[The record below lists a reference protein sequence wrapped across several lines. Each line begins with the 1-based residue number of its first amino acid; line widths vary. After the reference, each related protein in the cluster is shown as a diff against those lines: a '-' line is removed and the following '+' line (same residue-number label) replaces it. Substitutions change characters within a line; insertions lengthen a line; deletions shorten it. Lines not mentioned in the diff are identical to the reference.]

1 MSILPTEAP
10 RMFGARYIGDKV
22 DILYPNAIK
31 DIKVS
36 ATLLG
41 VGRFTRAFR
50 LNGTIKDVILYTF
63 FEDFSKSILSQSFRE
78 FGSYTY
84 HLPRIARLG
93 RIYYRERAVNVYR
106 AKYYKPLPARGLS
119 KRNEEIIDT
128 LQDAHE
134 GASLKFAGNIIRSR
148 RSDDFNAYIAQAKG
162 LPDSVR
168 LALEHLM
175 FTAQDWGDHYL
186 FDNFHTRNL
195 GLDSRG
201 RLVFLDP
208 MFDMDKI
215 QKDFD
220 KRQRRQAQMV
230 YDIDNLMS

>member
-1 MSILPTEAP
+1 
-10 RMFGARYIGDKV
+10 MFGAKYIGDNV
-22 DILYPNAIK
+22 TVLFPNSYGRA
-31 DIKVS
+31 IKVS
-36 ATLLG
+36 ASLLG

-50 LNGTIKDVILYTF
+50 MSDTVADVLLYTF

-78 FGSYTY
+78 FGSTNP
-84 HLPRIARLG
+84 HLPRIRRLG

-106 AKYYKPLPARGLS
+106 AKYYKPIPARGLT
-119 KRNEEIIDT
+119 KHNEAIIDT

-148 RSDDFNAYIAQAKG
+148 RSDDFNSYITQATG
-162 LPDSVR
+162 LPDSIR

-175 FTAQDWGDHYL
+175 FSAQDWGDHYL

-208 MFDMDKI
+208 MFDMSKI

-220 KRQRRQAQMV
+220 KRQRRQAQIT